1 MAEVNINYNN
11 ETIAEMNASGTKTP
25 LTSGKYCEDDIE
37 IVYARPAAPTPS
49 LQAKVVTYTPLT
61 IGQSELVEPDS
72 GYDGLSS
79 VRVNVNGMPVY
90 NGGVS

>member
-1 MAEVNINYNN
+1 MAEVNISYND
-11 ETIAEMNASGTKTP
+11 TVIAEMDASGTKTL

-37 IVYARPAAPTPS
+37 IVYNRPAAPTPS

-61 IGQSELVEPDS
+61 TGQSELVVADAN
-72 GYDGLSS
+72 YDGLLS
-79 VRVNVNGMPVY
+79 VRVNVDAMPVY

>member
-1 MAEVNINYNN
+1 MAEVNISYNDN
-11 ETIAEMNASGTKTP
+11 VIAEMNASGTKTL

-37 IVYARPAAPTPS
+37 IVYTRPAAPTPS

-61 IGQSELVEPDS
+61 IGQSELVTADT
-72 GYDGLSS
+72 GYDGLLS
-79 VRVNVNGMPVY
+79 VRVNVDAMPVY